1 MRRPCSRAG
10 SPVWGSCAGAGPAG
24 GPPER
29 SPPAARRCAKV
40 PIAAVFTSM
49 SPYESAPVAARLA
62 AEAGVPWIAD
72 LRDPWALDEMV
83 VYPSALHRRRAMA
96 RMGRELTSADAVVM
110 NTAGA
115 AAAARAAFPK
125 LRRVTAIPNGYDPD
139 DFAGPPPPPRRDGVL
154 RIVHTGY
161 LHTALGLQHRARR
174 ASWRG
179 GEREPVDILPRSHVY
194 LLEAIAGLPAA
205 ERASVELHLAGSLS
219 RADEDAIR
227 TSPAADRVRTHGYLG
242 HAASV
247 ELVRGADLLFCPM
260 HDLPRG
266 GSALIVPGKTYEYLA
281 AGRPILA
288 AMPPGDA
295 RELVRASGTAGSAI
309 RPTSPRCGRSSA
321 TSSRPCAAGAA
332 RCRSIRRSFTAT
344 LVRSSRPRSRGCS
357 TRSPRHPGRSA
368 GSRRGRRRPRPEQEV
383 GAHERS
389 NARRARRGLRSG
401 RRGRNRAGRGGR
413 RVPVVHGRQRPRALQ
428 PGRPRGAAQAETAR
442 LLASQD
448 GGERLTDPGRRT
460 TGGPRARDA
469 ARRDPARPAA
479 PHGQALD
486 RQLRRRGCSC
496 APASRRESPATTS
509 TATASC
515 STRTASPPTEPE
527 CAQRGSLR
535 WPTCRDRRV
544 GAWPRRQSRHPQ
556 VHARA

>member
-1 MRRPCSRAG
+1 VSRAPARVLVLAYHYPPVGGAGVQRTTAFCRRLPEHGYEPVVVTGRGATGRWTPEDRSLAAGLDHRIHRVAAPEPNVGDG
-10 SPVWGSCAGAGPAG
+10 SRLAGRLARLGLVRGRWARWWEAGALAAG
-24 GPPER
+24 REALREGQ
-29 SPPAARRCAKV
+29 
-40 PIAAVFTSM
+40 IAAVFTSM
-49 SPYESAPVAARLA
+49 SPYESASVAARLA

-96 RMGRELTSADAVVM
+96 RMGRELASADVVVM

-115 AAAARAAFPK
+115 AAAAMAAFPT

-139 DFAGPPPPPRRDGVL
+139 DFAGPPPPPRGDGVL

-179 GEREPVDILPRSHVY
+179 GEREAVDILPRSHVY

-205 ERASVELHLAGSLS
+205 ERDSVELHLAGSLS

-295 RELVRASGTAGSAI
+295 RELVRASA
-309 RPTSPRCGRSSA
+309 
-321 TSSRPCAAGAA
+321 
-332 RCRSIRRSFTAT
+332 
-344 LVRSSRPRSRGCS
+344 
-357 TRSPRHPGRSA
+357 
-368 GSRRGRRRPRPEQEV
+368 
-383 GAHERS
+383 
-389 NARRARRGLRSG
+389 SG
-401 RRGRNRAGRGGR
+401 RVCDPTDVAAMRTIIGDELEALRTGRGPL
-413 RVPVVHGRQRPRALQ
+413 PVDQEILYRHARPQL
-428 PGRPRGAAQAETAR
+428 AAAFAR
-442 LLASQD
+442 LLDEITAP
-448 GGERLTDPGRRT
+448 RPLGRITPRAET
-460 TGGPRARDA
+460 PTAGAGGP
-469 ARRDPARPAA
+469 
-479 PHGQALD
+479 
-486 RQLRRRGCSC
+486 
-496 APASRRESPATTS
+496 
-509 TATASC
+509 
-515 STRTASPPTEPE
+515 
-527 CAQRGSLR
+527 
-535 WPTCRDRRV
+535 
-544 GAWPRRQSRHPQ
+544 GA
-556 VHARA
+556 